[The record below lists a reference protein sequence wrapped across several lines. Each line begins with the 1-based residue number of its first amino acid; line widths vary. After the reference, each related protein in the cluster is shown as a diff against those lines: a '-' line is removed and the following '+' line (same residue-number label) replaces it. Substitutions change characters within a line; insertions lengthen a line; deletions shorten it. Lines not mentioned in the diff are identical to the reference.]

1 MSMSPDADL
10 LGISLMLAVMLLIG
24 LVVSLTRWP
33 RTAKLIIYV
42 ALVLRIVGALMRESI
57 ATDAAVY
64 FRWGMRY
71 ADYFRRFDFSPLFN
85 PDLWRGS
92 EWIGS
97 NFIGYPTG
105 LIISLIGPT
114 RTGTFFAFALIALI
128 GIAAYAFA
136 FRRAF
141 PRANYLGYW
150 AWVFLFPSL
159 WFWPSSIGKECII
172 TLGFGLA
179 TLGFAG
185 RGGKA
190 NWLVVV
196 FGLLFVFAIRPQL
209 VAVFAL
215 ATVLAHW
222 LNFRDWSP
230 GRLLQGSVI
239 LVVGLAGIWFSMANT
254 RAGGADLE
262 SLEEYVEENVDRAN
276 QGGSKIDAVSLSP
289 ASVPLVITNVLFR
302 PFIWEAHNV
311 TSLFAALELMLMW
324 ALIWFRRRQLRHV
337 FQIWRRHRMLRF
349 AIPFVFLYVVAL
361 GFNLSNLGI
370 IARQRTLVFPL
381 LFMIVEAGNIFQ
393 NEAKPAQATRG
404 ARRRKRAL
412 MPG

>member
-1 MSMSPDADL
+1 MSFSSGADFI
-10 LGISLMLAVMLLIG
+10 GVSLMLAVMLLIG

-33 RTAKLIIYV
+33 RTAKLIIYI
-42 ALVLRIVGALMRESI
+42 ALVLRVVGSLMRESI

-64 FRWGMRY
+64 FKWGVRY
-71 ADYFRRFDFSPLFN
+71 ADYFSRFDFSPLF
-85 PDLWRGS
+85 DSELWRGS

-97 NFIGYPTG
+97 NFIGYPAG
-105 LIISLIGPT
+105 FIVALIGPT
-114 RTGTFFAFALIALI
+114 RVGTFFAFALIALI
-128 GIAAYAFA
+128 GIGAYAFA

-185 RGGKA
+185 SGGRT
-190 NWLVVV
+190 NWPMMV
-196 FGLLFVFAIRPQL
+196 FGLLFVFVIRPQL

-230 GRLLQGSVI
+230 ARLLQGSVLLI
-239 LVVGLAGIWFSMANT
+239 VGLTGIWFAMAST

-262 SLEEYVEENVDRAN
+262 SIEEYVEENVDRSS
-276 QGGSKIDAVSLSP
+276 QGRSQIEAVSLSP
-289 ASVPLVITNVLFR
+289 ENVPLVMMNVLFR

-311 TSLFAALELMLMW
+311 TSLFAALELTLMW
-324 ALIWFRRRQLRHV
+324 AIIWFRRRQLRHV
-337 FQIWRRHRMLRF
+337 FKIWRRHRMLRF

-361 GFNLSNLGI
+361 GFNLTNLGL

-381 LFMIVEAGNIFQ
+381 LFMIVEAGNLFK
-393 NEAKPAQATRG
+393 EEGKPVRA
-404 ARRRKRAL
+404 ARRRRVL
-412 MPG
+412 IPG